1 MNTTRISLLLR
12 IKDLKDADAW
22 AEFDAIYRPILSR
35 FAAARGL
42 QEADV
47 DDVVQHCMT
56 AIHAHI
62 KTFEYDRRKGQFKA
76 WLRTMVD
83 NRVKNLG
90 RKRRE
95 RVAESGDLRRL
106 EARELAVEEVFD
118 QVWMEEHLKHALRLL
133 RTELD
138 ETTFIAFEAY
148 AVQGRPAEAVC
159 RELGVG
165 TGQLYKLKWRVTR
178 KLGEIMK
185 TLLEGTE

>member
-62 KTFEYDRRKGQFKA
+62 KAFEYDRQA
-76 WLRTMVD
+76 PLDAEV
-83 NRVKNLG
+83 VH
-90 RKRRE
+90 RRE
-95 RVAESGDLRRL
+95 VADYVRETVAFSSTHDERVEIRL
-106 EARELAVEEVFD
+106 TEDGAATDEV
-118 QVWMEEHLKHALRLL
+118 LL
-133 RTELD
+133 
-138 ETTFIAFEAY
+138 
-148 AVQGRPAEAVC
+148 
-159 RELGVG
+159 LG
-165 TGQLYKLKWRVTR
+165 
-178 KLGEIMK
+178 
-185 TLLEGTE
+185 